1 MKKPNEIL
9 VKAKNIKDWMVE
21 IRRDFHKNPE
31 LSREEFRTRDKI
43 VEYLEDLGIDYK
55 TGVADTGVLAIIWGK
70 KQGKT
75 VALRADMD
83 ALPIQDKK
91 DVDYKSKVA
100 GKMHAC
106 GHDAHLAILLG
117 AARILKG
124 MEEKL
129 MGNVKLFFQPAEET
143 VGGAKPMIKAGV
155 MENPKV
161 HAVFGLHVSTEID
174 IGGIGIKYGQMNAY
188 SDNIKITIYG
198 KNSHGAY
205 PQEGVDAIVVASQVV
220 IALQSIVSR
229 NVDPKNSAVVT
240 IGTINGGSQNNIIAG
255 KVELS
260 GTIRTLD
267 PNTRSLVIKK
277 VKDITSQIS
286 AGMGARAEVI
296 IEEGYIALINR
307 DEIVDIVKRSGEEI
321 LGSDKV
327 TILKDTSLGVEDFAY
342 FAKAAPSAFYRLGC
356 RNEERGII
364 HDAHYNLFDIDEE
377 ALILGAALQAQNAL
391 TYLKGK

>member
-21 IRRDFHKNPE
+21 IRRDFHENPE

-43 VEYLEDLGIDYK
+43 VEYLEGLGIDYK

-129 MGNVKLFFQPAEET
+129 KGNVKLFFQPAEET

-161 HAVFGLHVSTEID
+161 HAVFGLHVSTKINT
-174 IGGIGIKYGQMNAY
+174 GGIGIKYGQMNAY

-267 PNTRSLVIKK
+267 PNTRLLVIKK
-277 VKDITSQIS
+277 VKDIAGQIS
-286 AGMGARAEVI
+286 AAMGARAEVI

-307 DEIVDIVKRSGEEI
+307 DEIVDMVKKSGEEI
-321 LGSDKV
+321 LGRDKV

-364 HDAHYNLFDIDEE
+364 HDAHYNLFDIDED
-377 ALILGAALQAQNAL
+377 ALVLGAALQAQNAL